1 MLITKQAKDSQN
13 RTQQSQLHTH
23 QGDTSWTN
31 ATNVFWKHL
40 IFHLIFPLHTSAF
53 SLLYFHPRSP
63 SHIHSLAFRGST
75 ACIAL
80 HSTTKL
86 QHRHTHALTQGTR
99 LLMLKVYFCY
109 RCNNKRPFKS
119 DLKIFR
125 RNWLQHWGVEVLILA
140 SGSVQEKMDRFLWNA
155 LCVRI

>member
-1 MLITKQAKDSQN
+1 MLQVVLSKLGKHFTKVALQ
-13 RTQQSQLHTH
+13 
-23 QGDTSWTN
+23 TN
-31 ATNVFWKHL
+31 KTLSHVSSNLTKMLQFKHVQKHL
-40 IFHLIFPLHTSAF
+40 VFHFFPYHHPSESFRVLLGVDRCFLRAPRAWQQTFTHT
-53 SLLYFHPRSP
+53 L
-63 SHIHSLAFRGST
+63 
-75 ACIAL
+75 
-80 HSTTKL
+80 
-86 QHRHTHALTQGTR
+86 

-125 RNWLQHWGVEVLILA
+125 RNWLQHWGVAILILA

>member
-1 MLITKQAKDSQN
+1 MLNNCVFPKRQTGNIKSLEMKFLQKSNVQPRYGPAFKNT
-13 RTQQSQLHTH
+13 LFFLF
-23 QGDTSWTN
+23 N
-31 ATNVFWKHL
+31 ASRCICFSVFL
-40 IFHLIFPLHTSAF
+40 FSPLHSSPRLFSGILSAV
-53 SLLYFHPRSP
+53 H
-63 SHIHSLAFRGST
+63 T
-75 ACIAL
+75 AL
-80 HSTTKL
+80 RYSTKL
-86 QHRHTHALTQGTR
+86 SHTP

>member
-1 MLITKQAKDSQN
+1 MLITKQAYDSQN
-13 RTQQSQLHTH
+13 RTHRSRLSSH
-23 QGDTSWTN
+23 QGDTSWAN
-31 ATNVFWKHL
+31 ATNVFSKTPY
-40 IFHLIFPLHTSAF
+40 FSPFHTSAF
-53 SLLYFHPRSP
+53 SIFYFHPHSP
-63 SHIHSLAFRGST
+63 SHIHSLAFREST
-75 ACIAL
+75 ACTAL

-86 QHRHTHALTQGTR
+86 QHRHTHALTQSTR